1 MQKDKASFLWQT
13 NTKILNYYLIKKG
26 TTCCQLS
33 TGDWGCCPLE
43 NAVCCEDH
51 LHCCPQGYTCDV
63 KDGRCNKGDVSLPF
77 FRKSKS
83 SPSKQNSR
91 PNVDQVCPGGSSQCP
106 SGSTCC
112 QLSTGDFGCCPLPNA
127 SMFHNHKNFT

>member
-1 MQKDKASFLWQT
+1 V
-13 NTKILNYYLIKKG
+13 NRILLLEIFFNFQIFKG

-63 KDGRCNKGDVSLPF
+63 KDGRCNKGLESSIPF
-77 FRKSKS
+77 FEKIKAIPRKQALKV
-83 SPSKQNSR
+83 N
-91 PNVDQVCPGGSSQCP
+91 NECPGGSSECP
-106 SGSTCC
+106 SGIY
-112 QLSTGDFGCCPLPNA
+112 G
-127 SMFHNHKNFT
+127 K